1 MALPFSTIQ
10 DGLDVADGETI
21 IVLQDG
27 TYSGTGNINLEIY
40 DSYTRI
46 ESSNGYS
53 NTIMDCE
60 NSGFGIALNKGT
72 FFLTGLAIQNCNGI
86 LRELD
91 GLPLGNGTG
100 AASIK
105 NRTIGGG
112 LWIENAYAKITNCKL
127 DSNTAELGGG
137 MYTFS
142 TTVDLISSIVSNNH
156 ATGRGGGIYVRNG
169 YLYLNHSTA
178 VIDNDA
184 ENGAGMYNILSI
196 FCFLFL

>member
-27 TYSGTGNINLEIY
+27 AYSGAGNINLEIY

-142 TTVDLISSIVSNNH
+142 RFVWLSTEYITCYGLFVVWIDTSRSAIGTETVAVMDSSIKDCGSSPKS
-156 ATGRGGGIYVRNG
+156 AQG
-169 YLYLNHSTA
+169 
-178 VIDNDA
+178 
-184 ENGAGMYNILSI
+184 
-196 FCFLFL
+196 